1 MRMIP
6 KNVIIHHSL
15 TKDGKTVSWN
25 AIRKYHISLGWKT
38 IGYHYGIELVDDD
51 YEILVGRMMN
61 EFGAHCT
68 QQNMNYQSL
77 GICCIGNF
85 DVDPVPPKQWQ
96 LCLALVRSLVDVLRL
111 SVDNIYGHNQFANY
125 KSCPGKNWSMDK
137 FREELLFY

>member
-1 MRMIP
+1 MNP
-6 KNVIIHHSL
+6 KNIIIHHSL

-25 AIRKYHISLGWKT
+25 AIRKYHISIGCDM
-38 IGYHYGIELVDDD
+38 IGYHYGTELIDDN

-61 EFGAHCT
+61 ETGAHCK
-68 QQNMNYQSL
+68 QQNMNNQSL

-85 DVDPVPPKQWQ
+85 DIDPVPARQWQ
-96 LCLALVRSLVDVLRL
+96 LCLTLVRSLVDVLQL

-137 FREELLFY
+137 FRSEL